1 MKKFFHF
8 KHRLLLALLAALLA
22 VPQAWAD
29 DVVAKIGETE
39 YTSLQDA
46 ISAAAEDATVTLTQD
61 ITANQMI
68 TINKALTLDLNG
80 RTLSGTIT
88 DSWDNTFYSIK
99 TLVLVNCHY
108 KNVKITDSSADMKG
122 NISVS
127 GNINSDLSA
136 VTVEYGK
143 LTINNATVSAKNT
156 NTAGSATGVSFYE
169 EGTGNELNVETG
181 ATIEASGDLH
191 AYGINC
197 VGSATTDATINIT
210 GGKITSTV
218 SGTSEAS
225 EATGISINAVTKV
238 TGGDIIVE
246 NKNTNSSNHDVI
258 SASGIIVQATGSL
271 TISGGNVSASA
282 DGHVKGIYVRKSDSN
297 VAEFVMTGGEV
308 SATSQNGTYCAAV
321 ESEGTTTISGGT
333 LSAKNTIAAYA
344 YGLYVKSETAT
355 ISNTAKINSDATRS
369 YSVYVIG
376 GSLNVDGGTIT
387 SSYTGSGKFDQA
399 RGINVEKG
407 TATIKGGTITA
418 NEAVRSY
425 AVYIYEG
432 ASEETS
438 SISGGYFAGINATG
452 TTADVY
458 NAATLTISGGYFA
471 HNTNIASYLAECK
484 AICAGNSE
492 YPYQVATAVAKIG
505 DIYYTSAQAAVNAA
519 TDGQTVTMVA
529 NETVSSNADAVI
541 VVDGK
546 TLTIDLGGNTLT
558 AAGDVWD
565 GIDVRGGA
573 NVTVKSGTIIAS
585 AKSQQYGIGVF
596 GYDAKANANGKGS
609 TLTVGEDVIINTNKY
624 KSNSIHIAYSNN
636 NVTIEGGTFNASTYN
651 VSYVGANNVIVI
663 NGGTFTGNAPLQGSG
678 AEGYSGNTV
687 TVNGGTFIGKIDYDD
702 KGNEKLA
709 QGMYF
714 PNNDKVTINK
724 ATVNVTDGQGIVVR
738 AGNVTLGKDV
748 TVNVSGTKVGEAG
761 DKKTALASAAVIFD
775 ATKPDYPGLEETKGV
790 ATLNITGGT
799 YTCDA
804 SIEAV
809 QVVRDADKTYTNQ
822 FVEVS
827 GGTFSSAIDEDF
839 CQGSALVKNND
850 GTYSLGTPDVENSIS
865 YTTEAGGATAT
876 LTGKTITIT
885 DGDYYSFNVPEEL
898 DGRLRN
904 ITYVRTFKNTN
915 IQPWFVPFAVDA
927 KDYKDKVTFYT
938 ILSDVNSST
947 GLPQYKAIDLDNDE
961 TTINANTPYFVSA
974 TNAEEITFVANDA
987 KITSTANPGS
997 KTITGSGETFTLT
1010 GIYARKLYQAGDSW
1024 YALNGGTFY
1033 KAGTG
1038 NYLTPFRVYLT
1049 QSSSTSASKPNSIG
1063 LFLNEDDDITG
1074 INSATQTVTDDGND
1088 VIYNLQGQ
1096 RVTNPSKGIYII
1108 NGKKVII
1115 K

>member
-1 MKKFFHF
+1 M
-8 KHRLLLALLAALLA
+8 
-22 VPQAWAD
+22 
-29 DVVAKIGETE
+29 
-39 YTSLQDA
+39 QDA

-122 NISVS
+122 NISVI

-156 NTAGSATGVSFYE
+156 NTEGSATGVSFYE

-387 SSYTGSGKFDQA
+387 SSYTGSGIFDQA

-471 HNTNIASYLAECK
+471 HNTNIASYLAEGC
-484 AICAGNSE
+484 AIFGSSDADH
-492 YPYQVATAVAKIG
+492 PYRVSNGSAVATIG
-505 DIYYTSAQAAVNAA
+505 TTNYLTLQEAIDAA
-519 TDGQTVTMVA
+519 TDGQTVTLQ
-529 NETVSSNADAVI
+529 ADATSSVKIEKKSI
-541 VVDGK
+541 VLDLNEKTISASNTGYGLHFDGATATIK
-546 TLTIDLGGNTLT
+546 NGTVTSAIKSRAGVELWDNSNVTLDNLTITNYPTAIYINGQGNTF
-558 AAGDVWD
+558 
-565 GIDVRGGA
+565 
-573 NVTVKSGTIIAS
+573 TVKSGDYTS
-585 AKSQQYGIGVF
+585 SSYGISV
-596 GYDAKANANGKGS
+596 YMWPENGK
-609 TLTVGEDVIINTNKY
+609 TNTIN
-624 KSNSIHIAYSNN
+624 
-636 NVTIEGGTFNASTYN
+636 VEGGTFKTE
-651 VSYVGANNVIVI
+651 VGALGNGTKDIKGNVF
-663 NGGTFTGNAPLQGSG
+663 NFTGGTFNITD
-678 AEGYSGNTV
+678 
-687 TVNGGTFIGKIDYDD
+687 GGTGIYCPNDD
-702 KGNEKLA
+702 KFTLTNC
-709 QGMYF
+709 
-714 PNNDKVTINK
+714 TIN
-724 ATVNVTDGQGIVVR
+724 VTNGIGVLAR
-738 AGNVTLGKDV
+738 AGEINLGTGV
-748 TVNVSGTKVGEAG
+748 EITTSGTGTTSMGDVKEADG
-761 DKKTALASAAVIFD
+761 TKRQLPCAVAIFD
-775 ATKPDYPGLEETKGV
+775 ANTDYPGKSSTS
-790 ATLNITGGT
+790 TINITGGT
-799 YTCDA
+799 YKSADGVA
-804 SIEAV
+804 VV
-809 QVVRDADKTYTNQ
+809 QVNPKDGESISQ
-822 FVEVS
+822 FMNVS
-827 GGTFSSAIDEDF
+827 GGTFSSAVDEDL
-839 CQGSALVKNND
+839 CAADYVPQQKSD
-850 GTYSLGTPDVENSIS
+850 GTYGVTEATDENAIS
-865 YTTEAGGATAT
+865 YYVSTGTEQKEIKY

-987 KITSTANPGS
+987 KIKSTANPGS

-1074 INSATQTVTDDGND
+1074 INSATQTFTDDGND